1 MTPEQTKSIL
11 DVLRQADE
19 QTSARRIADL
29 ESHLDAS
36 DRVIAQVGQLKL
48 LNEGDGLT
56 PVALAL
62 MEAARGA
69 DPT

>member
-19 QTSARRIADL
+19 QTSARRVADL

>member
-1 MTPEQTKSIL
+1 MTPEQTNAFL
-11 DVLRQADE
+11 DTLKRAEADRAE
-19 QTSARRIADL
+19 RRIADL

-36 DRVIAQVGQLKL
+36 DRVIAQAAQLKL